1 MAIRIP
7 DMTLA
12 TIHRYNRSNRYET
25 IHVIWLLGAT
35 VESEE
40 FLRRMARQDF
50 RVWDELMPKL
60 RKIALGACHDLRVYD
75 QLKDDIVQNVA
86 LKVFSHWQSF
96 NGTSKLNTWIYAI
109 ARNCCIDEL
118 RRQGIHNE
126 ANPIVGEDGEE
137 PVDGL
142 LSFIADNTNSDMEQ
156 RLCVQQVLVELET
169 EPPPRKG
176 SMRKIDLLRWWVTNH
191 PSTEELAEYLKT
203 SLAAAKERKSYVLKA
218 LRELCH
224 KYCGHE
230 ECAMSEGG

>member
-1 MAIRIP
+1 
-7 DMTLA
+7 MTSA
-12 TIHRYNRSNRYET
+12 VIHDYNRTDWKVSTELTR
-25 IHVIWLLGAT
+25 LFGGS

-40 FLRRMARQDF
+40 FLRRMAHQDF

-60 RKIALGACHDLRVYD
+60 RKITLGACRDLRLYD

-86 LKVFSHWQSF
+86 LKVFSNWQSF
-96 NGTSKLNTWIYAI
+96 TGASKLNTWIYAI
-109 ARNCCIDEL
+109 ARNCCLDEL
-118 RRQGIHNE
+118 RRQKTRNE
-126 ANPIVGEDGEE
+126 ANPDIGDDGEA

-142 LSFIADNTNSDMEQ
+142 LGTIADDTNSDVEQ

-169 EPPPRKG
+169 EPSPRKG
-176 SMRKIDLLRWWVTNH
+176 SIRKIDLLRWWVTNH

-230 ECAMSEGG
+230 ECAMSGGG

>member
-1 MAIRIP
+1 MI
-7 DMTLA
+7 DMTSTA
-12 TIHRYNRSNRYET
+12 GCHYNRSPRG
-25 IHVIWLLGAT
+25 IAPQHLWLSGAS

-50 RVWDELMPKL
+50 QVWDELMPKL
-60 RKIALGACHDLRVYD
+60 RKIALGACRDLNVYD

-86 LKVFSHWQSF
+86 LKVFTNWQSF
-96 NGTSKLNTWIYAI
+96 NGASKLNTWIYAI

-118 RRQGIHNE
+118 RKTIIRNE
-126 ANPIVGEDGEE
+126 ASSAVGEDGDE

-142 LSFIADNTNSDMEQ
+142 IGLLADDSNSDMEQ

-176 SMRKIDLLRWWVTNH
+176 SIRKIDLLRWWVTHH
-191 PSTEELAEYLKT
+191 PSTEELADFLKT

-224 KYCGHE
+224 KYCGHD
-230 ECAMSEGG
+230 ECAMSEGH